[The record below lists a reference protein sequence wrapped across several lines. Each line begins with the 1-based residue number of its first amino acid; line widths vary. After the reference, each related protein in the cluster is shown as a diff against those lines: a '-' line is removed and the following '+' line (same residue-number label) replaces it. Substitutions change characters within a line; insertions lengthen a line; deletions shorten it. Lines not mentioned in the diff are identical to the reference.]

1 MFAKDNHITRT
12 IEVQFCIVPE
22 LSLNW
27 SCIVLELKLLPNY
40 KGYGMRYANTRILI
54 VTRYLLLRCRNAF
67 VVPSLCLRSDSVLR
81 TIG

>member
-54 VTRYLLLRCRNAF
+54 VTRYLL
-67 VVPSLCLRSDSVLR
+67 VQGVEMPSLCLRY
-81 TIG
+81 TFAMAPF